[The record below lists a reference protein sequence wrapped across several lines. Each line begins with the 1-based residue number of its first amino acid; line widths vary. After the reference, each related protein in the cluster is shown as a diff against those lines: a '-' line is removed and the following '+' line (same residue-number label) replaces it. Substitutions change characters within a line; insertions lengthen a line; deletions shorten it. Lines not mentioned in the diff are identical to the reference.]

1 LALLIALGLMAP
13 GFAAPPPASQADLE
27 AQQRTAWTDAA
38 KTATRGPAEI
48 KLLDEATL
56 HLTEDEA
63 FVPAAEANKVM
74 EALGNQVSE
83 ARYGLIV
90 SRKPDTQWMIDVKWV
105 KEGYV
110 RDGDAKEWQAD
121 ALLDSLREGTE
132 SGNTERLARGLPA
145 LAVIGWVEPPAYD
158 SAMHRLVWS
167 LSLRIEGAPADQ
179 PQTINYNTYALGRDG
194 FFSLDLITGS
204 DTVAADKDVVR
215 QLLGTLTYAQ
225 GKRYEDFDQST
236 DKVAAYGLAALI
248 GAVAV
253 KKLGLLA
260 LAAAFFVKIWKL
272 GMIAVIAGFAGLR
285 RFLKGRRRSVPDSS
299 PPASPPAMS

>member
-1 LALLIALGLMAP
+1 
-13 GFAAPPPASQADLE
+13 
-27 AQQRTAWTDAA
+27 
-38 KTATRGPAEI
+38 
-48 KLLDEATL
+48 
-56 HLTEDEA
+56 
-63 FVPAAEANKVM
+63 
-74 EALGNQVSE
+74 
-83 ARYGLIV
+83 
-90 SRKPDTQWMIDVKWV
+90 
-105 KEGYV
+105 
-110 RDGDAKEWQAD
+110 D

-145 LAVIGWVEPPAYD
+145 LVVIGWVEPPAYD

-167 LSLRIEGAPADQ
+167 LSLRNEGAPAGQ

-194 FFSLDLITGS
+194 FFSLDLVTGS

-215 QLLGTLTYAQ
+215 QLLGTLTYAP

-285 RFLKGRRRSVPDSS
+285 RFLKGRRRSVPASS
-299 PPASPPAMS
+299 PPASPPATS